1 MRQFLL
7 ATATAVAFLGLAAA
21 AQAAELTRVG
31 PPDGMIAQAVVAPPG
46 STTVYVSG
54 ITPPA
59 ISPQGAPAAY
69 GDTKT
74 QTIGV
79 LTRIQDILKT
89 QNMTMGDVVM
99 LRVYLTGDPAK
110 DGKMD
115 FAGMN
120 EGYRQFFANA
130 NQPNKPARIT
140 MQIAALVNPAFLVEI
155 EAQAVKAP

>member
-1 MRQFLL
+1 MLRTLI
-7 ATATAVAFLGLAAA
+7 AAA
-21 AQAAELTRVG
+21 ALTAAGASAQAAELKRMAT
-31 PPDGMIAQAVVAPPG
+31 PEAIIAQAVVAPPG

-59 ISPQGAPAAY
+59 TNAGAPQGTAPVY

-79 LTRIQDILKT
+79 LTRISEILKA
-89 QNMTMGDVVM
+89 QGMTMADMAM
-99 LRVYLTGDPAK
+99 LRVYLVADPAK
-110 DGKMD
+110 DNKMD

-130 NQPNKPARIT
+130 EQPNKPARVT
-140 MQIAALVNPAFLVEI
+140 MQVAQLVNPAFLVEI
-155 EAQAVKAP
+155 EGQAVKAP